1 MSKNKLVAFFIL
13 CISFACN
20 LTAKTVVAKYELE
33 LAVINVGEPLGYVDD
48 QGNNAGIYYEIT
60 EKLAKAT
67 DMEVTI
73 KLLPFQR
80 MIGDL
85 VRGKTDCAIFFTST
99 ERQQTFTQIG
109 LAIKKPVIIALR
121 PLNPDESKFIVEN
134 LAYFEGKTLGH
145 VRGAQY
151 SDALEKNT
159 KIIKWPVNS
168 YRNGLR
174 MLAKGRI
181 DGFVGGKETIDE
193 HYAVINYDYYVLQ
206 MNTSWLQ
213 CSKQSPRMTP
223 EMITKVSNA
232 YASISKNDVSKI
244 IRKYIPTYQPIE

>member
-1 MSKNKLVAFFIL
+1 MSKNKIVALFIF
-13 CISFACN
+13 CIFYVSN
-20 LTAKTVVAKYELE
+20 LKANTVIAKHELE
-33 LAVINVGEPLGYVDD
+33 LAVIHVGEPLGYIND
-48 QGNNAGIYYEIT
+48 QGNSAGIYYEIT
-60 EKLAKAT
+60 KKFAKAT
-67 DMEVTI
+67 GMDVI
-73 KLLPFQR
+73 IRLLPFQR
-80 MIGDL
+80 MIGGL
-85 VRGKTDCAIFFTST
+85 VRGKIDCAIFFTSA
-99 ERQQTFTQIG
+99 ERQQIFTQVG
-109 LAIKKPVIIALR
+109 LAFKKPVIIALR
-121 PLNPDESKFIVEN
+121 PLEPDESKFNVEN
-134 LAYFEGKTLGH
+134 LAYFEGKKLGH

-193 HYAVINYDYYVLQ
+193 HYTVNNYDYYVLQ

-223 EMITKVSNA
+223 AMVTKVSKA
-232 YASISKNDVSKI
+232 YATISKNDISKI
-244 IRKYIPTYQPIE
+244 IREYIPTYQTID

>member
-1 MSKNKLVAFFIL
+1 MAYFIF
-13 CISFACN
+13 CISFISN
-20 LTAKTVVAKYELE
+20 LTAKTFIAEHELE
-33 LAVINVGEPLGYVDD
+33 LAVINVGEPLGYIDE
-48 QGNNAGIYYEIT
+48 QGNNSGIYYEIT
-60 EKLAKAT
+60 EKFGKAT
-67 DMEVTI
+67 GMKVII

-85 VRGKTDCAIFFTST
+85 ERGRIDCAIFFTST
-99 ERQQTFTQIG
+99 ERQKTFIQIG
-109 LAIKKPVIIALR
+109 LVIKKPVIIALR
-121 PLNPDESKFIVEN
+121 PLNLGESKFDVEN

-151 SDALEKNT
+151 SDALEKNA

-168 YRNGLR
+168 YKNGLR

-193 HYAVINYDYYVLQ
+193 HYTVYNYDYYVLQ

-223 EMITKVSNA
+223 ETLTKVTNA
-232 YASISKNDVSKI
+232 YTSISKNQITKI